1 MPKAQRL
8 GNQAMAE
15 TKSHCDGESWGSGS
29 RQKGGEKSDW
39 KPHRLGYKQEITMNS
54 SLFTGGKNWS
64 VHKIKTHHVLC
75 FKKTHNHSLNRDHL
89 FKWGLPLHTQ
99 TLTLI
104 NGDYTG
110 KNHNI
115 GDRWRTRWQLSEIS
129 ANKHKPKK
137 ILDYKTLLLDIR
149 QSTYK
154 LANCPI
160 TYWFVKWSR
169 QRCNLI

>member
-1 MPKAQRL
+1 MVKAEGLEVDRKEEK
-8 GNQAMAE
+8 NQTE
-15 TKSHCDGESWGSGS
+15 SLTDLDINKKLQWILVYLQGE
-29 RQKGGEKSDW
+29 
-39 KPHRLGYKQEITMNS
+39 
-54 SLFTGGKNWS
+54 KNWS

-129 ANKHKPKK
+129 ANKHKRKK